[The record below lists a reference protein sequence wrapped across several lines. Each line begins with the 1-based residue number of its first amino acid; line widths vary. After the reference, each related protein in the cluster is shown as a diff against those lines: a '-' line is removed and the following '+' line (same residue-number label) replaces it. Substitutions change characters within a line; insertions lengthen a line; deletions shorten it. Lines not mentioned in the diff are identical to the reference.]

1 MPVPGPS
8 QSAGIPANDRLSL
21 VRSPNRPG
29 RVVSAAPLGLTVRT
43 RPRSSGALVLLALL
57 AGLLTSCAPP
67 AANARASGTAAAAA
81 SPAAGGNVGYLEG
94 QASIGPLTPVER
106 VGVPTPTP
114 SPAVCTARGLA
125 IFSANST
132 TPVTSFNLR
141 PDCTFRVALAPG
153 DYIVRLKS
161 GGFGF
166 SKDLPR
172 TVTIQRGQTT
182 RLDVHIDTGIR

>member
-8 QSAGIPANDRLSL
+8 QSPRIPADDCLPL
-21 VRSPNRPG
+21 VRSSDRPG
-29 RVVSAAPLGLTVRT
+29 RVLSAAPLGLTARALP
-43 RPRSSGALVLLALL
+43 RPAGALMLLALL
-57 AGLLTSCAPP
+57 AGLLTTCAPP
-67 AANARASGTAAAAA
+67 TANARASGSVASPTAA
-81 SPAAGGNVGYLEG
+81 GDVGYLEG

-106 VGVPTPTP
+106 VGVPPPTP

-125 IFSANST
+125 VFAANGT

-141 PDCTFRVALAPG
+141 PDCSFRVALAPG
-153 DYIVRLKS
+153 DYVVRLKS